1 MKNRIR
7 YSEKFWVP
15 IIILAVVTL
24 LTVGSSPLFRT
35 NPWDDSNAMLT
46 MGRSMLHGVVPYR
59 DVIDQRGPVLYAV
72 FALGALFKETNFF
85 GVFIVQCLNL
95 LCTYIISYRIAKDMT
110 SEMIAPQWAALFGP
124 LALISTSA
132 FGLSGAPEE
141 FAFTSV
147 LYLLYIIN
155 HYHRHVSTIPV
166 TVYYFLGLNLS
177 LVFWN
182 KYSLIGAFCA
192 FFIWV
197 AIELLRQYDF
207 RRLLRVVI
215 ASLAGFLTIS
225 LFVVVYFLY
234 HHALND
240 LINIYFVQNLTSYG
254 KTDQTILM
262 QLWRLL
268 LLVATEVGL
277 HPFVSAFIIFGWLKA
292 IYNRENMILEIVLF
306 LSSLFFVAMQ
316 HWVID
321 YYNIVWLPFLAIA
334 LLRIASIRL
343 PESLMR
349 PTVQAQM
356 PLLMTALLL
365 ILPMVNNRSALG
377 RLVISNEET
386 AIDGQS
392 YVAQPQF
399 ATAMRKNTDSRQQP
413 TMIMINSLDKGFYL
427 SAQALPTTRFWH
439 RLNMSY
445 QQLPQMYDAFANTM
459 RQKQVQFVIIKL
471 NTPPENDAT
480 LLKQQINRAIDSHL
494 QQPLF
499 NNYRIDETARNG
511 NNDSYVLMRL
521 KNLE

>member
-1 MKNRIR
+1 MNKPF
-7 YSEKFWVP
+7 SEKQQPTVEPFN
-15 IIILAVVTL
+15 VVNS
-24 LTVGSSPLFRT
+24 V
-35 NPWDDSNAMLT
+35 
-46 MGRSMLHGVVPYR
+46 
-59 DVIDQRGPVLYAV
+59 
-72 FALGALFKETNFF
+72 
-85 GVFIVQCLNL
+85 
-95 LCTYIISYRIAKDMT
+95 
-110 SEMIAPQWAALFGP
+110 EMKGI
-124 LALISTSA
+124 
-132 FGLSGAPEE
+132 E
-141 FAFTSV
+141 
-147 LYLLYIIN
+147 
-155 HYHRHVSTIPV
+155 
-166 TVYYFLGLNLS
+166 
-177 LVFWN
+177 
-182 KYSLIGAFCA
+182 KY
-192 FFIWV
+192 
-197 AIELLRQYDF
+197 
-207 RRLLRVVI
+207 
-215 ASLAGFLTIS
+215 
-225 LFVVVYFLY
+225 
-234 HHALND
+234 
-240 LINIYFVQNLTSYG
+240 
-254 KTDQTILM
+254 
-262 QLWRLL
+262 LL

-349 PTVQAQM
+349 PTVQAQI

-459 RQKQVQFVIIKL
+459 CQKQVQFVIIKL

-480 LLKQQINRAIDSHL
+480 LLKEQINRAIDSHL

-499 NNYRIDETARNG
+499 KTAEPIVSVTSDLSKSKTSRPNLSRLFSALMSIRFIVAT
-511 NNDSYVLMRL
+511 DSTG
-521 KNLE
+521 